1 MPAKR
6 RFLLSACRAPG
17 DSWPQGPGAHRPQS
31 LEVSPDQTARRP
43 PQAARV
49 PGEGPRAGGRAG
61 TRPGEATLCP
71 AARLPGS
78 WGPAGTQRQPRRAPR
93 RAGGARAVTPMA
105 AAEGTGGEGPG
116 WGRAPRWPRG
126 TPSSHLHVARCHW
139 SLTGPRFPLRGKQAL
154 KGEVTSQGHR
164 AGAGRRRGPARPPCH
179 TAHGPQYHSAS
190 TRKLPTLHIFSY
202 KNSRFLCFH
211 FAGRGGRNEPK
222 QQTSHDRGRSVR
234 AGDAAAHGRAVAAPG
249 VPPRG
254 GRQAGI

>member
-6 RFLLSACRAPG
+6 CFLLLACRAPD

-43 PQAARV
+43 PQATRV
-49 PGEGPRAGGRAG
+49 PGEGPRAGGRAR

-126 TPSSHLHVARCHW
+126 TPSSRLHVARCHW
-139 SLTGPRFPLRGKQAL
+139 SLTGPSFSFARKTGLERGSDQPGSPGWGGKA
-154 KGEVTSQGHR
+154 E
-164 AGAGRRRGPARPPCH
+164 GPSPATMSRCARP
-179 TAHGPQYHSAS
+179 
-190 TRKLPTLHIFSY
+190 
-202 KNSRFLCFH
+202 
-211 FAGRGGRNEPK
+211 
-222 QQTSHDRGRSVR
+222 
-234 AGDAAAHGRAVAAPG
+234 AVS
-249 VPPRG
+249 
-254 GRQAGI
+254 

>member
-1 MPAKR
+1 MQSAR
-6 RFLLSACRAPG
+6 RQLAPG
-17 DSWPQGPGAHRPQS
+17 PGG
-31 LEVSPDQTARRP
+31 T
-43 PQAARV
+43 QAAE
-49 PGEGPRAGGRAG
+49 PGGLIRPDGTAAPAGRQSPRRR
-61 TRPGEATLCP
+61 TQSRRTCRERPGEATLCP

-78 WGPAGTQRQPRRAPR
+78 WGPAGTQRQPRRAPW

-126 TPSSHLHVARCHW
+126 TSSSRLHVARCHW

-164 AGAGRRRGPARPPCH
+164 AGAGRQRGPARPPCH

-190 TRKLPTLHIFSY
+190 TRKLPTLHIFYY

-234 AGDAAAHGRAVAAPG
+234 AGDAAAHGRAGAAPG

-254 GRQAGI
+254 GRQAGV